1 MMHSRRWFAFVTIF
15 AAFTFM
21 SACDDDPIEPEDP
34 ADEIA
39 TIRLTIGA
47 QTVDMTDSNSPSVT
61 IPRQAN
67 AVAVTFLDAAGVTLP
82 NNLFGD
88 FEIRL
93 ESENAARVTFTR
105 TGAFTGTLTGLSAGA
120 AVVQVSLFHIEEGH
134 NDFGPRPL
142 AVTVQ

>member
-1 MMHSRRWFAFVTIF
+1 MFRNRRGFAFVTLF
-15 AAFTFM
+15 AAITFI
-21 SACDDDPIEPEDP
+21 SACDDDPVEPEDP

-39 TIRLTIGA
+39 TIRLAIGA

-67 AVAVTFLDAAGVTLP
+67 AVAVTFLDAAGSTLP
-82 NNLFGD
+82 NSLFSD

-93 ESENAARVTFTR
+93 VSENAARLTFTR

-120 AVVQVSLFHIEEGH
+120 AVIQVSLFHLEEGH
-134 NDFGPRPL
+134 EDFGPRPL